1 MKIFDGFCFFNELD
15 ILEIRLNTLS
25 PYVDYFIL
33 VESSVTHTGNKK
45 PYYFEENKE
54 RFESFL
60 PKIIHLK
67 IEDTPNNFSD
77 IRENQDSPNFDS
89 REVNKI
95 REFIKNQS
103 CFDVNLEIHYGR
115 DFYQKECVRRGFD
128 LCEDDDVIIFSDCD
142 EIPNPE
148 ILKSLKTFYNPDL
161 FYDFFQT
168 TYYYY
173 LNVLKERKWRG
184 SSMGSF
190 KKLNEF
196 SLNQLRAQKNQEI
209 ENGGWHFSF
218 MGGAEKVKDKIT
230 AYSAQEMVNSHVLQ
244 SIENNIN
251 NNVDPFFRGNLSVCE
266 IDSSYP
272 SYITENMLKFGSM
285 IKK

>member
-1 MKIFDGFCFFNELD
+1 MRIFDGFCFFNELD
-15 ILEIRLNTLS
+15 VLEIRLNTLY
-25 PYVDYFIL
+25 PYVDHFII
-33 VESSVTHTGNKK
+33 VESSVTHTGNPK

-54 RFESFL
+54 RFKKFL

-67 IEDTPNNFSD
+67 IEDTPNNFSNLGEELD
-77 IRENQDSPNFDS
+77 PSNFDS
-89 REVNKI
+89 MEVNKI
-95 REFIKNQS
+95 RGFIKNQS
-103 CFDVNLEIHYGR
+103 CFNVDHEIHYGR
-115 DFYQKECVRRGFD
+115 DFYQKECVRRGFEF
-128 LCEDDDVIIFSDCD
+128 CEDDDIIIFSDCD

-148 ILKSLKTFYNPDL
+148 IIKSLNTFYNPDL
-161 FYDFFQT
+161 FYDFLQN

-190 KKLNEF
+190 KKLKEF
-196 SLNQLRAQKNQEI
+196 SLNQLRAQRNQEI

-218 MGGAEKVKDKIT
+218 MGGPEKVKIKIT
-230 AYSAQEMVNSHVLQ
+230 SYSAQEMINPHVLQ

-251 NNVDPFFRGNLSVCE
+251 NNIDPFFRGNLSIE
-266 IDSSYP
+266 KIDSSYP
-272 SYITENMLKFGSM
+272 SYITENLSKFNHM

>member
-1 MKIFDGFCFFNELD
+1 MRIFDGFCFFNELD
-15 ILEIRLNTLS
+15 ILEIRLNTLD
-25 PYVDYFIL
+25 PYVDYFII
-33 VESSVTHTGNKK
+33 VESSVTHTGNPK
-45 PYYFEENKE
+45 PYHFEENKE
-54 RFESFL
+54 RFKSFL

-67 IEDTPNNFSD
+67 IEDTPNNFSNLEED
-77 IRENQDSPNFDS
+77 LSSSDFDS
-89 REVNKI
+89 LEVNRI
-95 REFIKNQS
+95 RRFIKNQS
-103 CFDVNLEIHYGR
+103 CFDINHEIHYGR
-115 DFYQKECVRRGFD
+115 DFYQKECVRRGFGI
-128 LCEDDDVIIFSDCD
+128 CEDDDIIIFSDCD

-161 FYDFFQT
+161 VYDFLQT

-173 LNVLKERKWRG
+173 LNVLKEKNWRG

-190 KKLNEF
+190 KILKEF

-230 AYSAQEMVNSHVLQ
+230 SYSAQEMINPHVLQ

-251 NNVDPFFRGNLSVCE
+251 NNIDPFFRGNLSICG

-272 SYITENMLKFGSM
+272 SYITENLPKFNHM

>member
-1 MKIFDGFCFFNELD
+1 MRIFDGFCFFNELD
-15 ILEIRLNTLS
+15 ILEIRLNTLD
-25 PYVDYFIL
+25 PYVDYFII
-33 VESSVTHTGNKK
+33 VESSLTHTGNPK
-45 PYYFEENKE
+45 PYYFEENKG

-77 IRENQDSPNFDS
+77 LSVDLDSSNFDS
-89 REVNKI
+89 IEINKI
-95 REFIKNQS
+95 RGFIKNQS
-103 CFDVNLEIHYGR
+103 CFNINHEIHYGR
-115 DFYQKECVRRGFD
+115 DFYQKECVRRGFEF
-128 LCEDDDVIIFSDCD
+128 CEDEDIIIFSDCD

-148 ILKSLKTFYNPDL
+148 IIKSLKTFYNPDL
-161 FYDFFQT
+161 FYDFLQT

-173 LNVLKERKWRG
+173 LNVLKEKNWRG

-190 KKLNEF
+190 KRLKEF

-218 MGGAEKVKDKIT
+218 MGGAEKVRDKVT
-230 AYSAQEMVNSHVLQ
+230 SYSAQEMINPHVLQ

-251 NNVDPFFRGNLSVCE
+251 NNIDPFFRGNLSIGE

-272 SYITENMLKFGSM
+272 KYITENLDKFESM